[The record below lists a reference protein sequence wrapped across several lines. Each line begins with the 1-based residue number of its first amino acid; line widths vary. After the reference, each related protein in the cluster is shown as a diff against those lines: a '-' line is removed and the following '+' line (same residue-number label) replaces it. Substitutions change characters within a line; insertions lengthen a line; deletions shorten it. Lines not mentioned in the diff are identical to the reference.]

1 MEASNPFTEQ
11 ARLMIALLPQV
22 AKQTCFALKGGTA
35 INLFIRDMPR
45 LSVDI
50 DLAYLPVEDR
60 QTSLTNID
68 KALAAIATDIEQ
80 HIAGASVRAS
90 SLKETGKRYK
100 LLVWQGRDQCKDRSL
115 SGLARQCIPGRVRR
129 VVCQGTRSLRICPRE
144 IA

>member
-1 MEASNPFTEQ
+1 MVT
-11 ARLMIALLPQV
+11 LLPQV

-68 KALAAIATDIEQ
+68 KALTAIATDIE
-80 HIAGASVRAS
+80 
-90 SLKETGKRYK
+90 
-100 LLVWQGRDQCKDRSL
+100 
-115 SGLARQCIPGRVRR
+115 
-129 VVCQGTRSLRICPRE
+129 
-144 IA
+144 

>member
-1 MEASNPFTEQ
+1 MEANSPFSEQ
-11 ARLMIALLPQV
+11 ARLMVALLPQV

-68 KALAAIATDIEQ
+68 KALAAIARIES
-80 HIAGASVRAS
+80 SV
-90 SLKETGKRYK
+90 
-100 LLVWQGRDQCKDRSL
+100 VV
-115 SGLARQCIPGRVRR
+115 LA
-129 VVCQGTRSLRICPRE
+129 
-144 IA
+144 

>member
-1 MEASNPFTEQ
+1 MV
-11 ARLMIALLPQV
+11 ALLPQV

-68 KALAAIATDIEQ
+68 QALTAIANAIEQ
-80 HIAGASVRAS
+80 YIARSSVRAS
-90 SLKETGKRYK
+90 F
-100 LLVWQGRDQCKDRSL
+100 LVTTQV
-115 SGLARQCIPGRVRR
+115 I
-129 VVCQGTRSLRICPRE
+129 
-144 IA
+144 